1 MFGCLCGLR
10 LGLSVSRYRLSSCLS
25 QLWLCGIEEEAEA
38 GKRRAGQGRAGQVSC
53 LTVLLCEIEEEAE
66 KRRAGQRMAGE
77 LLNSFLGS

>member
-38 GKRRAGQGRAGQVSC
+38 GKRRAGQGSC

>member
-38 GKRRAGQGRAGQVSC
+38 GKRRAGQGRAGQ
-53 LTVLLCEIEEEAE
+53 
-66 KRRAGQRMAGE
+66 
-77 LLNSFLGS
+77 LLNSFVV